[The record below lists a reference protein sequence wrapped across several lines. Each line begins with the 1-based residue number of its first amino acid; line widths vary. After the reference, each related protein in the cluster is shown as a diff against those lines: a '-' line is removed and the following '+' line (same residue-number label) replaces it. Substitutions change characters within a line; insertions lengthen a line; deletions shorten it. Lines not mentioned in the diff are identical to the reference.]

1 MKIKITLAQNFAL
14 TLADAAHNVERRL
27 DMSLGAIRGISYA
40 EYRLLKSLGDAPQS
54 RASRVDLAH
63 QIGITPSGITRAL
76 RPLEKLGVVKTVKA
90 ERDARLAMAT
100 LTSAGE
106 ALLKDA
112 SSVVNDTLDTVLS
125 RSPKVTADIVMIADR
140 LDELAQS

>member
-1 MKIKITLAQNFAL
+1 MKTKTTLAQDFAL
-14 TLADAAHNVERRL
+14 TLADAAHRVERRL

-40 EYRLLKSLGDAPQS
+40 EYRLLKALGDAPQS

-90 ERDARLAMAT
+90 ERDARLAIAT
-100 LTSAGE
+100 LTSAGK
-106 ALLKDA
+106 ALLEDA
-112 SSVVNDTLDTVLS
+112 SGVVNDTLDSVLS
-125 RSPKVTADIVMIADR
+125 RSPKVTADIVLIAGR

>member
-1 MKIKITLAQNFAL
+1 MKTKTTLAQDFAL
-14 TLADAAHNVERRL
+14 TLADAAHRVERRL

-40 EYRLLKSLGDAPQS
+40 EYRLLKALGDAPQS

-90 ERDARLAMAT
+90 ERDARLAIAT
-100 LTSAGE
+100 LTSAGK
-106 ALLKDA
+106 ALLEDA
-112 SSVVNDTLDTVLS
+112 SGVVNDTLDSVLS
-125 RSPKVTADIVMIADR
+125 RSPKVTADIVLIADR

>member
-1 MKIKITLAQNFAL
+1 MKIKTTLAQNFAL

-40 EYRLLKSLGDAPQS
+40 EYRLLKALGDAPQS

-90 ERDARLAMAT
+90 ERDARLAIAT

-112 SSVVNDTLDTVLS
+112 SSVVNDTLDTILS

>member
-1 MKIKITLAQNFAL
+1 MKIKTTIAQDFAL
-14 TLADAAHNVERRL
+14 TLAGAAHRVERRL

-40 EYRLLKSLGDAPQS
+40 EYRLLKALGDAPQS

-90 ERDARLAMAT
+90 ERDARLAIAT
-100 LTSAGE
+100 LTSAGK

-112 SSVVNDTLDTVLS
+112 SGVVNDTLDTILS
-125 RSPKVTADIVMIADR
+125 RSPKVTANIVVIADR

>member
-1 MKIKITLAQNFAL
+1 MKTKITLAQNFAL

-90 ERDARLAMAT
+90 ERDARLAIAT

-106 ALLKDA
+106 ELLKDA

-125 RSPKVTADIVMIADR
+125 RTPKVTADIVLIADR
-140 LDELAQS
+140 LEELARS

>member
-1 MKIKITLAQNFAL
+1 MKIKTTLAQNFAL
-14 TLADAAHNVERRL
+14 TLADAAHSVERRL

-40 EYRLLKSLGDAPQS
+40 EYRLLKALGDAPQS

-90 ERDARLAMAT
+90 ERDARLAIAT

-125 RSPKVTADIVMIADR
+125 RSPKVTADIVIIADR

>member
-1 MKIKITLAQNFAL
+1 MKTKTNLAQDFAL
-14 TLADAAHNVERRL
+14 TLADAAHRVERRL

-40 EYRLLKSLGDAPQS
+40 EYRLLKALGDAPQS

-90 ERDARLAMAT
+90 ERDARLAIAT
-100 LTSAGE
+100 LTSAGK
-106 ALLKDA
+106 ALLEDA
-112 SSVVNDTLDTVLS
+112 SGVVNDTLDSVLS
-125 RSPKVTADIVMIADR
+125 RSPKVTADIVLIADR

>member
-63 QIGITPSGITRAL
+63 HIGITPSGITRAL

-90 ERDARLAMAT
+90 ERDARLAIAT

-106 ALLKDA
+106 ALLEDA

-125 RSPKVTADIVMIADR
+125 RTPKVTADIVLIADR
-140 LDELAQS
+140 LEELARS

>member
-1 MKIKITLAQNFAL
+1 MKTKITLAQNFAL

-90 ERDARLAMAT
+90 ERDARLAIAT

-106 ALLKDA
+106 ALLEDA
-112 SSVVNDTLDTVLS
+112 SSVVNDTLETVLS
-125 RSPKVTADIVMIADR
+125 RTPKVTADIVIIADR
-140 LDELAQS
+140 LEELARS